1 MKFSTNGL
9 IIREHHVGESDRLV
23 TVLTRDRGLVRAFVA
38 GARNIKGKKQAA
50 TQLLSYGNFYFAKGK
65 DAYRITEAECLD
77 VFFGLRNDLSRLTL
91 AQYFCELCGAVVPEQ
106 DDAGAYLR
114 IMLNCLKFLET
125 DRFSPNQL
133 KAVAEFSLL
142 TLAGYMPDTDGC
154 HHCGREEGPFYFDPV
169 EGVVLCE
176 KHRTPAAIPISQ
188 GVLRAIWHI
197 THSTIDRLFAFEL
210 SEDGLHGLSTVS
222 EAFMLAQL
230 ERNFKTLDFYHGLTD
245 EIRKN

>member
-9 IIREHHVGESDRLV
+9 IIREHHVGEADRLV

-65 DAYRITEAECLD
+65 DSYRITEAECLD
-77 VFFGLRNDLSRLTL
+77 VFFGLRGNIEKITL
-91 AQYFCELCGAVVPEQ
+91 AQYFCELCGSVVPEQ

-125 DRFSPNQL
+125 DRMPALQL
-133 KAVAEFSLL
+133 KAVAELSLL

-154 HHCGREEGPFYFDPV
+154 HRCGMEEPPFYFDPV
-169 EGVVLCE
+169 DGFLLCEEHRTSRAIAINEGV
-176 KHRTPAAIPISQ
+176 I
-188 GVLRAIWHI
+188 RAIWHV
-197 THSTIDRLFAFEL
+197 THSTIDRLFSFRLQDTGIVQLA
-210 SEDGLHGLSTVS
+210 TVS
-222 EAFMLAQL
+222 EAFVLAQL
-230 ERNFKTLDFYHGLTD
+230 ERRFTTLDFYHGLTD
-245 EIRKN
+245 EIRNV